1 MIGLLFGA
9 ALVLFFVGAVG
20 LPAVV
25 WLDRRLQANVAGGV
39 RTPAPDGDESGL
51 LVLLRPFSEA
61 RRMLARPDPI
71 DPAAAPIAARL
82 APLVGLF
89 AGLGAFALI
98 PFGGRYAIGHEP
110 ISLVVADP
118 PWGGL
123 GVVVAAA
130 AAGLG
135 VALTGIAG
143 ARTGSLL
150 GGVRAAVQS
159 MAGVLAL
166 TASLLPMWVL
176 FETMQPSAI
185 GAWQDAVIPL
195 AGWLA
200 RVGVE
205 LPAWWPAGF
214 GLPAWG
220 LFINP
225 LAFALFVAASLVV
238 VGRPPFDAAFSRTE
252 LAGGVLSEL
261 SGFRRLAV
269 LVADHVWTL
278 VLAGLATLVFLGG
291 WSIPWLTQSTL
302 VGAIEPYYGSGFAE
316 LVCAVAHVG
325 CFLTKLAGMV
335 FAMLS
340 IRWSFPGLRAD
351 QVMALCFR
359 LLVPLGLLD
368 AWLTIAVAI
377 ALGGQTP

>member
-9 ALVLFFVGAVG
+9 ALALIFVGAVG
-20 LPAVV
+20 LPALV
-25 WLDRRLQANVAGGV
+25 WLDRRQRGLVAGGV
-39 RTPAPDGDESGL
+39 VSQPGERDESGL
-51 LVLLRPFSEA
+51 LALLQPFIEA
-61 RRMLARPDPI
+61 RRGLARPDPI

-82 APLVGLF
+82 APLVSLF
-89 AGLGAFALI
+89 AGLGAFAMI

-110 ISLVVADP
+110 TSLVVADP
-118 PWGGL
+118 QWGGL

-143 ARTGSLL
+143 ARGESLL
-150 GGVRAAVQS
+150 GGVRAGVQS

-195 AGWLA
+195 VVVPEWWSAGI
-200 RVGVE
+200 
-205 LPAWWPAGF
+205 

-220 LFINP
+220 LIINP
-225 LAFALFVAASLVV
+225 LAFAAFVAASLVV
-238 VGRPPFDAAFSRTE
+238 IGRPPFDAAFSPTE

-269 LVADHVWTL
+269 LVANHVWTL
-278 VLAGLATLVFLGG
+278 VLAGLGTLVFLGG

-302 VGAIEPYYGSGFAE
+302 VGAIEPYFGSGFAE
-316 LVCAVAHVG
+316 LLCAVVHVG
-325 CFLTKLAGMV
+325 CFITKLAVMV

-340 IRWSFPGLRAD
+340 VRWSFPRLRAD

-359 LLVPLGLLD
+359 LLIPLGLLN

-377 ALGGQTP
+377 ALGGEAL